1 MKFKIVELSHSDLKS
16 FFYYVLSYFH
26 ISWDNENGKLIKEQ
40 NSIDFE
46 KIVDI
51 LVGGGEIKVSDV
63 RAVDEYDF
71 HNANNL
77 RTSIETIP
85 GYSLSRIKW
94 VSFKSNNIFGKTLES
109 NVKEVKA
116 PTYHITLQDI
126 YNGINKEEAMQFV
139 KDFFIYGRN
148 LDYGAS
154 NVDTLMQYIL
164 FGVVI
169 YT

>member
-16 FFYYVLSYFH
+16 FFYYALSWFH
-26 ISWDNENGKLIKEQ
+26 ISWDDENGKLIKES
-40 NSIDFE
+40 NSIDWE

-51 LVGGGEIKVSDV
+51 LVGGGEVKVSDV

-71 HNANNL
+71 HNDNNL
-77 RTSIETIP
+77 RTSIEIIP
-85 GYSLSRIKW
+85 SYSLSRIELVTSKRNCIIK
-94 VSFKSNNIFGKTLES
+94 KSWES

-164 FGVVI
+164 FGEVI

>member
-1 MKFKIVELSHSDLKS
+1 MKFKIVELSHRDLQS
-16 FFYYVLSYFH
+16 FFYYALSYFH
-26 ISWDNENGKLIKEQ
+26 ISWDNENGKLISNTSNLEEM
-40 NSIDFE
+40 IA
-46 KIVDI
+46 DI
-51 LVGGGEIKVSDV
+51 LVAGGEIKVSDV
-63 RAVDEYDF
+63 SAVDEHDF
-71 HNANNL
+71 HNVNNI
-77 RTSIETIP
+77 RTSVEILPT
-85 GYSLSRIKW
+85 YLFSRIKW
-94 VSFKSNNIFGKTLES
+94 VSFKSNNILGKFLES
-109 NVKEVKA
+109 NVKNVKV

-164 FGVVI
+164 FGEVI

>member
-16 FFYYVLSYFH
+16 FFYYPLSWFR

-40 NSIDFE
+40 NSKNGQNIA
-46 KIVDI
+46 DI

-71 HNANNL
+71 HNANSL

-85 GYSLSRIKW
+85 GYSLSRNKCVSPTSGNIKD
-94 VSFKSNNIFGKTLES
+94 
-109 NVKEVKA
+109 VKV

-126 YNGINKEEAMQFV
+126 YNGINKEEAMSYA
-139 KDFFIYGRN
+139 KAYFFFNRI
-148 LDYGAS
+148 S
-154 NVDTLMQYIL
+154 KVDTLMQYIL
-164 FGVVI
+164 FGEVI

>member
-1 MKFKIVELSHSDLKS
+1 MKFKIVELSHDDLV
-16 FFYYVLSYFH
+16 FFIHYALCYLH
-26 ISWDNENGKLIKEQ
+26 ISWDNENVKLISNTSNLE
-40 NSIDFE
+40 E
-46 KIVDI
+46 KIADI
-51 LVGGGEIKVSDV
+51 LVGGGEVKVSDV
-63 RAVDEYDF
+63 RAIDGKDF
-71 HNANNL
+71 HNANSL
-77 RTSIETIP
+77 RTSTETIP
-85 GYSLSRIKW
+85 NYSLSRIELVTSKRNCIIK
-94 VSFKSNNIFGKTLES
+94 KSWES

-164 FGVVI
+164 FGEVI

>member
-16 FFYYVLSYFH
+16 FFYYALSWFH
-26 ISWDNENGKLIKEQ
+26 ISWDNENGKLIKES
-40 NSIDFE
+40 NSIDWE

-51 LVGGGEIKVSDV
+51 LVGGGEVKVSDV
-63 RAVDEYDF
+63 RAIDGKDF
-71 HNANNL
+71 HNANSL
-77 RTSIETIP
+77 RTSTETIP
-85 GYSLSRIKW
+85 SYSLSRIELVTSKRNCIIN
-94 VSFKSNNIFGKTLES
+94 KSLES

-164 FGVVI
+164 FGEVI

>member
-1 MKFKIVELSHSDLKS
+1 MKFKIVELSHSDLQS
-16 FFYYVLSYFH
+16 FFYYALSYFH
-26 ISWDNENGKLIKEQ
+26 ISWDNENGKLIKES
-40 NSIDFE
+40 NSIDWE

-63 RAVDEYDF
+63 SAVDEYDF
-71 HNANNL
+71 HNVNNL
-77 RTSIETIP
+77 RTSVEILPT
-85 GYSLSRIKW
+85 YSLSRIKW
-94 VSFKSNNIFGKTLES
+94 VSFKSNNILGKILES

-148 LDYGAS
+148 LDYGPS

-164 FGVVI
+164 FGEVI

>member
-16 FFYYVLSYFH
+16 FFYYALSYFH
-26 ISWDNENGKLIKEQ
+26 ISWDNENGKLIKES
-40 NSIDFE
+40 NSIDLE

-51 LVGGGEIKVSDV
+51 LVGGGEVKVSDV
-63 RAVDEYDF
+63 RAIDGKDF
-71 HNANNL
+71 HNANSL
-77 RTSIETIP
+77 RTSTETIP
-85 GYSLSRIKW
+85 SYSLSRIELVTSKRNCIIK
-94 VSFKSNNIFGKTLES
+94 KSWES

-164 FGVVI
+164 FGEVI

>member
-16 FFYYVLSYFH
+16 FFYYALSYFH
-26 ISWDNENGKLIKEQ
+26 ISWDNENGKLIKES
-40 NSIDFE
+40 NSIDLE
-46 KIVDI
+46 KIADI
-51 LVGGGEIKVSDV
+51 LVGGGEVKVSDV
-63 RAVDEYDF
+63 RAIDGKDF
-71 HNANNL
+71 HNANSL
-77 RTSIETIP
+77 RTSTETIP
-85 GYSLSRIKW
+85 SYSLSRIELVTSKRNCIIK
-94 VSFKSNNIFGKTLES
+94 KSWES
-109 NVKEVKA
+109 NVKEVKV

-164 FGVVI
+164 FGEVI

>member
-16 FFYYVLSYFH
+16 FFYYALSYFH
-26 ISWDNENGKLIKEQ
+26 ISLDNENGKLIKES
-40 NSIDFE
+40 NSIDLE

-51 LVGGGEIKVSDV
+51 LVCGGEVKVSDV
-63 RAVDEYDF
+63 RAIDGKDF
-71 HNANNL
+71 HNANSL
-77 RTSIETIP
+77 RTSTETIP
-85 GYSLSRIKW
+85 SYSLSRIELVTSKRNCIIK
-94 VSFKSNNIFGKTLES
+94 KSWES

-164 FGVVI
+164 FGEVI

>member
-1 MKFKIVELSHSDLKS
+1 MKFKIVELSHSDLQS

-26 ISWDNENGKLIKEQ
+26 ISWDNENNELISNTSNLEEM
-40 NSIDFE
+40 IA
-46 KIVDI
+46 DI
-51 LVGGGEIKVSDV
+51 LVAGGEIKVSDV
-63 RAVDEYDF
+63 SAVDEYDF
-71 HNANNL
+71 HNVNNL
-77 RTSIETIP
+77 RTSVEILPT
-85 GYSLSRIKW
+85 YSLSRIKW
-94 VSFKSNNIFGKTLES
+94 VSFKSNNILGKFLES

-164 FGVVI
+164 FGEVI

>member
-1 MKFKIVELSHSDLKS
+1 MKFKIVELSHSDLKP
-16 FFYYVLSYFH
+16 FFYYALSYFH
-26 ISWDNENGKLIKEQ
+26 ISWDNENGKLISDTSNLEEM
-40 NSIDFE
+40 IA
-46 KIVDI
+46 DI
-51 LVGGGEIKVSDV
+51 LVAGGEIKVSDV
-63 RAVDEYDF
+63 SAVDEYDF
-71 HNANNL
+71 HNVNNL
-77 RTSIETIP
+77 RTSVEILPT
-85 GYSLSRIKW
+85 YSFSRIKW
-94 VSFKSNNIFGKTLES
+94 VSFKSNNILGKFLES
-109 NVKEVKA
+109 NVKEVKV

-164 FGVVI
+164 FGEVI

>member
-16 FFYYVLSYFH
+16 FFYYALSYFH
-26 ISWDNENGKLIKEQ
+26 ISWDNENGKLIKES
-40 NSIDFE
+40 NSIDLE
-46 KIVDI
+46 KIADI
-51 LVGGGEIKVSDV
+51 LVGGGEIKVSDI
-63 RAVDEYDF
+63 RAVDGKDF
-71 HNANNL
+71 HNANSL
-77 RTSIETIP
+77 RTSTETIP
-85 GYSLSRIKW
+85 SYSLSRI
-94 VSFKSNNIFGKTLES
+94 
-109 NVKEVKA
+109 EV

-154 NVDTLMQYIL
+154 KVDTLMQYIL
-164 FGVVI
+164 FGEVI